1 MILLHIVIVH
11 ELLLNGLCSNF
22 GLHSLPSRSSWCPRT
37 NAQPLLTIN
46 VWTLEPVVLHTDYGR
61 PERKYPSLH
70 GRKFNTNPKFLGM
83 AKAYFVGPIF
93 QMFIYLI
100 SILWNTSLLSLHH
113 FNPYSCITPA
123 TAKLKIPD
131 TITRLAFDSLIDF
144 QDELQNSKDVQTVK
158 SVPAHFLMSSQNSW
172 KMW

>member
-1 MILLHIVIVH
+1 MTLVRLEDVCFILA
-11 ELLLNGLCSNF
+11 CRD
-22 GLHSLPSRSSWCPRT
+22 LPDLVSFTWRSKAYLIPEM
-37 NAQPLLTIN
+37 IN
-46 VWTLEPVVLHTDYGR
+46 VTDYGR

-83 AKAYFVGPIF
+83 ANAYFVGPIF